1 MTRRC
6 WAATL
11 PMAGPCDGRLVRAH
25 LIPAQLLKREFPHG
39 AICAGDMVDPE
50 ASWRR
55 YLPGIEYRPRGVAH
69 PLRPVEAVVWDER
82 AWVWMCGGPTGI
94 GGHHGRLDY
103 SRRLRIPRH
112 RIPPET
118 EEFAAELGLGWW
130 LDRTYGERTEAVDPA
145 RIEEDARKARTHEYE
160 CGEAREVYP
169 YPRINFERHI
179 DVIEAFLQEYEDDMH
194 TEARGEPFAFASRRH
209 AGEVLAER
217 LGLRR

>member
-1 MTRRC
+1 
-6 WAATL
+6 
-11 PMAGPCDGRLVRAH
+11 MAGPCDGRLVRAH
-25 LIPAQLLKREFPHG
+25 LIPAQLLKRETN
-39 AICAGDMVDPE
+39 AAVRARAMTQATQDM
-50 ASWRR
+50 
-55 YLPGIEYRPRGVAH
+55 L
-69 PLRPVEAVVWDER
+69 VWDPR